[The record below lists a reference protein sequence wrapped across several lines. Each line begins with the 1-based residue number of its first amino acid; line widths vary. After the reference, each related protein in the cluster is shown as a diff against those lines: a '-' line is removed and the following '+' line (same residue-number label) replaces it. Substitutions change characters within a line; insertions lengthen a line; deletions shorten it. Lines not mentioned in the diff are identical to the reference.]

1 MPLVQ
6 LAGPTDWLGFQRAT
20 RHLIRHGRVPAE
32 IQWATQSASPVDLFQ
47 AEDTWQA
54 SELGDHV
61 PPVSLPAGFVALAQD
76 VLLHDDAGRFERL
89 YRMAWRLSRDRRLW
103 QDPLDPGR
111 GELEKMAHAV
121 RREMHKMKAFVRFRE
136 VEVAPGS
143 VRHVAWFEPA
153 HHVVEAV
160 APFFVRRFTHMEW
173 AVLTPRCCVSWH
185 DGQLASAAG
194 ASRDSAPPADA
205 GEALWLAYYASI
217 FNPARLKVD
226 MMRKEMPVRFW
237 KNLPEATL
245 IAPLVAG
252 SAQRTGTMV
261 ESPGTERQRRR
272 GHIDVPGAGAGCF
285 PAVLEAPEATEGDAL
300 AERLLGEPATMA
312 DLAQQARRCTA
323 CPIGA
328 CATQSVWGEGPLQ
341 ARLMMVGEQPGD
353 REDLEGRPF
362 VGPAGHL
369 LRRAFGRLGW
379 SRDALYL
386 TNAVKHF
393 KYTWRGKRR
402 IHKTAAQQEAA
413 ACAHWLE
420 REIGLVQPQ
429 ALVAMGATAAR
440 SLLGAPVLIEA
451 NAGHWLRR
459 ADGLPVLVV
468 HHPAALLRLPS
479 AQQAP
484 AFERWVAMLQQATAF
499 VVPPVGL
506 DTVPRAPTSQAMALS
521 T

>member
-20 RHLIRHGRVPAE
+20 RHLICHGRVPAE
-32 IQWATQSASPVDLFQ
+32 IQWATQSAPPVDLFQ

-54 SELGDHV
+54 AELGDDV
-61 PPVSLPAGFVALAQD
+61 PLLSLPAGFVALAQD
-76 VLLHDDAGRFERL
+76 VLLHDSAGRFERL

-121 RREMHKMKAFVRFRE
+121 RREMHKMKAFVRFRQ
-136 VEVAPGS
+136 VELASGAM
-143 VRHVAWFEPA
+143 RHVAWFEPA

-160 APFFVRRFTHMEW
+160 APFFVRRFTQMDW

-185 DGQLASAAG
+185 DGQLEVAAG
-194 ASRDSAPPADA
+194 ASRESAPPADA

-237 KNLPEATL
+237 KNLPESVL
-245 IAPLVAG
+245 IAPLVAA

-261 ESPGTERQRRR
+261 ASPGTERQRRR
-272 GHIDVPGAGAGCF
+272 GHIDVPGSAPRCAAGA
-285 PAVLEAPEATEGDAL
+285 ASEATGDGAL
-300 AERLLGEPATMA
+300 AERFSGEPVTMA
-312 DLAQQARRCTA
+312 DLARQARRCTA

-328 CATQSVWGEGPLQ
+328 CATQTVWGEGPLQ

-369 LRRAFGRLGW
+369 LRRAFERLGW
-379 SRDALYL
+379 SADALYL

-393 KYTWRGKRR
+393 KYVWRGKRR
-402 IHKTAAQQEAA
+402 LHKTAAQQEAA
-413 ACAHWLE
+413 ACAQWLE

-440 SLLGAPVLIEA
+440 SLLGASVLIEA
-451 NAGHWLRR
+451 NAGHWLHR
-459 ADGLPVLVV
+459 ADGRPVLVV
-468 HHPAALLRLPS
+468 HHPAALLRLPL

-484 AFERWVAMLQQATAF
+484 AFERWVALLQHASRFVRPPGGPQTDQQASKAQT
-499 VVPPVGL
+499 L
-506 DTVPRAPTSQAMALS
+506 ALS